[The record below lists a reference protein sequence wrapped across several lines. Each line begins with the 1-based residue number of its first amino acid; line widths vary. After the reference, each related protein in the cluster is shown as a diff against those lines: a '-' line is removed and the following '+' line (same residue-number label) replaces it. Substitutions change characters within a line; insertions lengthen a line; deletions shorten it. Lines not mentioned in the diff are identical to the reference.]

1 MQINIV
7 GGGLAGSEIALTL
20 ARNKIKT
27 RLYEMRPKK
36 MTEVH
41 KTGNLG
47 ELVCSNSLK
56 SELLSNA
63 SGLLKAE
70 LKLMNSILLE
80 IAEKNKIPAGK
91 AFAVDRT
98 GFSGDITKK
107 VHLSNYI
114 ELINDEI
121 STIDLSDINN
131 IWIIATGPVTSE
143 SLEIWLAKL
152 FGENLFFFDAVA
164 PIVSADSID
173 MQHAFIADRYEAG
186 TGDYVNCPLEK
197 AEYED
202 FVEEL
207 ITAERVP
214 IENFSD
220 KLLFERCQ
228 PIEEI
233 ARKGKDA
240 VRFGPMKPVGL
251 ENPRTGREPYAVLQ
265 LRSENK
271 SNTLYN
277 LVGCQ
282 TRLKWSEQKKVFQK
296 IPALNKAEFVRYGV
310 MHRNTYLNS
319 PVILNPYLQSKSY
332 PNLFFAGQITGV
344 EGYVESIGSGTFV
357 SFNILRFIKNKR
369 MVKLPDKT
377 MLGSLIE
384 HVTEKARVPL
394 NPYYAN
400 FGLLPPINKK
410 MNKQEKR
417 EMQSK
422 KALFHMKKF
431 LSEVCQ

>member
-1 MQINIV
+1 MKINIV
-7 GGGLAGSEIALTL
+7 GGGLAGSEIALSL
-20 ARNKIKT
+20 ARHKIKT
-27 RLYEMRPKK
+27 KLYEMRPKK

-41 KTGNLG
+41 KTGNFG

-70 LKLMNSILLE
+70 LKLMNSVLLE

-91 AFAVDRT
+91 AFAVDRNN
-98 GFSGDITKK
+98 FSSDITKK
-107 VHLSNYI
+107 VHSSNYI
-114 ELINDEI
+114 ELVNDEI
-121 STIDLSDINN
+121 SRIDLSDINN

-143 SLEIWLAKL
+143 SLEIWLSEL

-173 MQHAFIADRYEAG
+173 MQHAFIADRYEVG
-186 TGDYVNCPLEK
+186 TGDYINCALEK
-197 AEYED
+197 ADYED
-202 FVEEL
+202 FVEKL
-207 ITAERVP
+207 ITAERAP

-240 VRFGPMKPVGL
+240 LRYGPMKPVGL
-251 ENPRTGREPYAVLQ
+251 EDPRTGREPYAVLQ

-357 SFNILRFIKNKR
+357 SFNILRLIKNKR
-369 MVKLPDKT
+369 MVKLPNNT

-384 HVTEKARVPL
+384 HVTEKAHVPL

-410 MNKQEKR
+410 MNKREKR
-417 EMQSK
+417 EMHSE

-431 LSEVCQ
+431 LSEV

>member
-1 MQINIV
+1 MKINIV

-20 ARNKIKT
+20 ASHKVKSK
-27 RLYEMRPKK
+27 LYEMRPKK

-70 LKLMNSILLE
+70 LKLLNSLLLQ
-80 IAEKNKIPAGK
+80 IAENNKIPAGK
-91 AFAVDRT
+91 AFAVDRNK
-98 GFSGDITKK
+98 FSSEITQKIHSSK
-107 VHLSNYI
+107 YI
-114 ELINDEI
+114 DLVNEEI
-121 STIDLSDINN
+121 SCIDLSDRNN
-131 IWIIATGPVTSE
+131 IWIIATGPVTSK
-143 SLEIWLAKL
+143 SLENWLSQL

-164 PIVSADSID
+164 PIVSADSIN
-173 MQHAFIADRYEAG
+173 MENAFIADRYGVG
-186 TGDYVNCPLEK
+186 TGDYINCPLEK
-197 AEYED
+197 SNYEN
-202 FVEEL
+202 FVKEL
-207 ITAERVP
+207 INAEQAP

-233 ARKGKDA
+233 AKKGKDA
-240 VRFGPMKPVGL
+240 LRYGPLKPVGL
-251 ENPRTGREPYAVLQ
+251 VDPKTGREPYAVMQ

-271 SNTLYN
+271 ANTLYN

-282 TRLKWSEQKKVFQK
+282 TRLKWKEQKRVFQI

-319 PVILNPYLQSKSY
+319 PVILNSYLQSRTY
-332 PNLFFAGQITGV
+332 PNLFFAGQITGM
-344 EGYVESIGSGTFV
+344 EGYVESIGSGTYV
-357 SFNILRFIKNKR
+357 SLNVLRLFQNKR
-369 MVKLPDKT
+369 MIRLPDNT

-400 FGLLPPINKK
+400 FGLLPQVNRR
-410 MNKQEKR
+410 MNKQKKR
-417 EMQSK
+417 EMQSST
-422 KALFHMKKF
+422 ALTNLKKF
-431 LSEVCQ
+431 ISEVQL